1 MAVAAEFPC
10 LRRIREIPRK
20 QGNST
25 ATAKIRGS
33 ARNSA
38 GRGKLWALLII
49 IIIIMRKLIVR
60 QLQRIKHRCITKSV
74 PVPMS

>member
-10 LRRIREIPRK
+10 LRRIREILRK
-20 QGNST
+20 QENST

-38 GRGKLWALLII
+38 GRGKT
-49 IIIIMRKLIVR
+49 VGPT
-60 QLQRIKHRCITKSV
+60 HHHHHHHEETYSTPITENKT
-74 PVPMS
+74 